1 MPYILI
7 ESFNIAC
14 FIICWLVRLLHKT
27 RKLTT
32 EEQMEFSPN
41 CTFFVCNKWD
51 TIPTPRGKVV
61 MEHIT
66 KKLRQCLPDLDT
78 NTQTIRLSTSKALAA
93 QKYGVM
99 NSEFAS
105 LTDKIGCLVSKS
117 IETRLEQHWR

>member
-1 MPYILI
+1 
-7 ESFNIAC
+7 
-14 FIICWLVRLLHKT
+14 
-27 RKLTT
+27 
-32 EEQMEFSPN
+32 MEFSPN
-41 CTFFVCNKWD
+41 CTLFVCNKWD
-51 TIPTPRGKVV
+51 TIPTPERKVV

-66 KKLRQCLPDLDT
+66 KKLSQCLPDLDT
-78 NTQTIRLSTSKALAA
+78 NTQIIRLSTSKALAA